1 MDVEGA
7 PPRVSE
13 SDFGARKRIIE
24 RSVPLAFRVVAVQG
38 VLAVTLTMMFLL
50 FSRAHALSSA
60 LAGAVMLVPNMYF
73 AWRVAVDVPAG
84 QESSAARRLLGS
96 GIAKSL
102 ATIGLLIAVFAY
114 FRPQPLAFFAT
125 MIVLQGVYWFAPFL
139 DLDVRFDSD
148 VRRDGH

>member
-1 MDVEGA
+1 M
-7 PPRVSE
+7 
-13 SDFGARKRIIE
+13 
-24 RSVPLAFRVVAVQG
+24 AFRVVAVQG

-50 FSRAHALSSA
+50 FSRAHALSCA

-125 MIVLQGVYWFAPFL
+125 MIVLQGVYWFAPFF

>member
-1 MDVEGA
+1 MDVEEA

-38 VLAVTLTMMFLL
+38 VLAVALTMMFLL

-60 LAGAVMLVPNMYF
+60 LACAVMLVPNMYF

-84 QESSAARRLLGS
+84 QETGAARRLLGS
-96 GIAKSL
+96 GVAKSL
-102 ATIGLLIAVFAY
+102 ATIGLLIVVFAH

-125 MIVLQGVYWFAPFL
+125 MIVLQGVYWFAPLF
-139 DLDVRFDSD
+139 DLD
-148 VRRDGH
+148 VRRDGR